1 MHFSKADGS
10 SVFHLSKLWLG
21 LDASAEY
28 CMHLRTCFIRSL
40 IAPMI
45 ATEASCFAFCA
56 SCVATL
62 TISICLTGCLTMF
75 LWSKCLTKID
85 NKRWEFNPEVNNN
98 NKKTEKVI
106 MKNFCGVRERGQRSK
121 KHQLVALS
129 ISDPHGTRWDTN
141 GTHYVVFLIILLIL
155 SREHSTHHG
164 HARGTSL
171 KLILVGTR
179 KGRFYNFKNIPQRS
193 STILK

>member
-10 SVFHLSKLWLG
+10 SVFHLSKLSLG

-28 CMHLRTCFIRSL
+28 CMHLRKCFIRSL

-98 NKKTEKVI
+98 KNGKSHYEELLWSKRKGAKVQEAPTSHPFYI
-106 MKNFCGVRERGQRSK
+106 GPTGDTVGHK
-121 KHQLVALS
+121 
-129 ISDPHGTRWDTN
+129 WDTLC
-141 GTHYVVFLIILLIL
+141 GL
-155 SREHSTHHG
+155 SNYFINLKQGTHHG

-179 KGRFYNFKNIPQRS
+179 KGRFYNFKNILQRS